1 MAKTGRLLFGAS
13 ENSADMLYLTGFSAP
28 DPFLW
33 LEIGER
39 HIVIV
44 NSMEQERAR
53 KQCKPGTEVY
63 TPAQAARIWNLG
75 KAKCSYSNLVA
86 AIARQEKCWNWV
98 VNNDI
103 PYFFVDKL
111 WNTRLA
117 AGSHN
122 GTTTGE
128 KICIIPND
136 QFTPERE
143 CKSPAEIEHV
153 RQSER
158 IAEAGLNRGLQLIRE
173 AKVDAKGF
181 LIWDGKTLT
190 AEMLQGEVNAEI
202 ARNNGS
208 ATGTITAP
216 GVQGADPHLTGSG
229 PVHVNAP
236 IVFDIFPRSD
246 ATGYFG
252 DLTRTVVK
260 GKAPEIV
267 KKAFTAVYDAQRT
280 AIEMLKPG
288 IAAKDVHNKAS
299 EVMASHGFKT
309 DLRAAKP
316 YGFIHSL
323 GHGVGLEIHE
333 APSLSA
339 KSTIFLQPGH
349 IVTVE
354 PGLYYPE
361 WGGIRIEDTL
371 AITEEGFDDLAVAE
385 VFLEIE

>member
-1 MAKTGRLLFGAS
+1 MTKTGRLLFGAS

-39 HIVIV
+39 RIVII

-63 TPAQAARIWNLG
+63 TPAQAAKVWKLG
-75 KAKCSYSNLVA
+75 KAKCTYSNLVA
-86 AIARQEKCWNWV
+86 AIARQEKCWNWF

-103 PYFFVDKL
+103 PYFFIDKL
-111 WNTRLA
+111 WNTKLSAQSRRFA
-117 AGSHN
+117 
-122 GTTTGE
+122 TTGE
-128 KICIIPND
+128 GLCIIPND
-136 QFTPERE
+136 NFTPERE
-143 CKSPAEIEHV
+143 RKSPAEIEHV

-158 IAEAGLNRGLQLIRE
+158 IAEAGLCRGLQLIRE
-173 AKVDAKGF
+173 AKVDKKGF
-181 LIWDGKTLT
+181 LKWNGEPLT

-229 PVHVNAP
+229 PVRAGEP

-260 GKAPEIV
+260 GKASETV
-267 KKAFTAVYDAQRT
+267 KKAFTAVYDAQRK

-288 IAAKDVHNKAS
+288 VLAKDVHNKAS
-299 EVMASHGFKT
+299 EVMASYGFKT
-309 DLRAAKP
+309 DNKAAKP

-333 APSLSA
+333 KPSLSA
-339 KSTIFLQPGH
+339 DSTTILQPGH

-354 PGLYYPE
+354 PGLYYSE

>member
-1 MAKTGRLLFGAS
+1 M
-13 ENSADMLYLTGFSAP
+13 
-28 DPFLW
+28 
-33 LEIGER
+33 
-39 HIVIV
+39 IV
-44 NSMEQERAR
+44 NSMELERAR
-53 KQCKPGTEVY
+53 KQCKPGIEVY
-63 TPAQAARIWNLG
+63 TPDQAAKTWKLG

-86 AIARQEKCWNWV
+86 AIARHEKCWNWI

-111 WNTRLA
+111 WNTRLSA
-117 AGSHN
+117 QSRRIA
-122 GTTTGE
+122 TTGE
-128 KICIIPND
+128 ALCIIPND
-136 QFTPERE
+136 NFTPERE
-143 CKSPAEIEHV
+143 LKSPAEIEHV

-158 IAEAGLNRGLQLIRE
+158 IAEAGLYRGLQLLRE
-173 AKVDAKGF
+173 AKVDKKGC
-181 LIWDGKTLT
+181 LKWNGEPLT

-216 GVQGADPHLTGSG
+216 GMQGADPHLTGSG
-229 PVHVNAP
+229 PIHAGEP
-236 IVFDIFPRSD
+236 IVFDIFPRAD

-267 KKAFTAVYDAQRT
+267 KKAFTAVYDAQRK
-280 AIEMLKPG
+280 AIDMLKPG
-288 IAAKDVHNKAS
+288 VVAKDVHNKAS
-299 EVMASHGFKT
+299 EVMASYGFKT
-309 DLRAAKP
+309 DHKAAKP

-333 APSLSA
+333 KPSLSRA
-339 KSTIFLQPGH
+339 STTILQPGH
-349 IVTVE
+349 VVTVE

-361 WGGIRIEDTL
+361 WGGIRIEDTI
-371 AITEEGFDDLAVAE
+371 AITEKGFDDLAVAK

>member
-1 MAKTGRLLFGAS
+1 MTQTGRLLFGAS

-33 LEIGER
+33 LEVNGRQI
-39 HIVIV
+39 III

-53 KQCKPGTEVY
+53 KQCRQGIEVY
-63 TPAQAARIWNLG
+63 TPAQAAKAWGLG

-86 AIARQEKCWNWV
+86 AIARKEKCWNWV

-111 WNTRLA
+111 WNTKLSVQSSRFA
-117 AGSHN
+117 N
-122 GTTTGE
+122 TGE
-128 KICIIPND
+128 ALCIIPND
-136 QFTPERE
+136 NFAPERE
-143 CKSPAEIEHV
+143 RKSAEEIEHI

-158 IAEAGLNRGLQLIRE
+158 IAEAGLYRGLQLIRE
-173 AKVDAKGF
+173 AKVDAKGC
-181 LIWDGKTLT
+181 LKWNGEVLT

-229 PVHVNAP
+229 PVRAGEP

-267 KKAFTAVYDAQRT
+267 KKAFTAVYDAQRK
-280 AIEMLKPG
+280 AIEMLKPDV
-288 IAAKDVHNKAS
+288 AAKDVHNKAS
-299 EVMASHGFKT
+299 EVMASYGFKT
-309 DLRAAKP
+309 DNKAAKP

-333 APSLSA
+333 KPSLSA
-339 KSTIFLQPGH
+339 GSATILQPGH

-371 AITEEGFDDLAVAE
+371 AITEEGFDDLAVAK